1 MNFNPRKLFVIVG
14 YPHTGKTKTIRHIFQ
29 RKHFF
34 PFKQPFKAAGLD
46 NEEFIVINISDHNL
60 RTESSL
66 LRITSV
72 MQYHIASSAS
82 FLVVLSLAFDNSIRD
97 VKKILAYFNQSGFD
111 IHYLV
116 LYSSWRDKRVIS
128 EQDMALLEQHITQG
142 PIQVL
147 ERLVT
152 KSELRF
158 NQRAEELRLMMMRL
172 LKKKRW

>member
-1 MNFNPRKLFVIVG
+1 MNFNPRPLFVIVG
-14 YPHTGKTKTIRHIFQ
+14 YHHTGKTKTIRHIFQ

-116 LYSSWRDKRVIS
+116 LYSSWRDKRVVG
-128 EQDMALLEQHITQG
+128 EQDLLLLAQQITQG
-142 PIQVL
+142 AIHML
-147 ERLVT
+147 DRLVT

-158 NQRAEELRLMMMRL
+158 NQRTEELRLLMVAL
-172 LKKKRW
+172 LGEKR